1 MPSERVNPYTA
12 LQREVAQFIS
22 NIWLRPKTA
31 LFTFDVSDWARGQM
45 DAADKLGYSLAITRN
60 GNTIT
65 VHAVKK
71 VSVGD
76 VPYQVRP
83 GHIEGSL

>member
-22 NIWLRPKTA
+22 DIWRRRKTA
-31 LFTFDVSDWARGQM
+31 LFTVDVSDWARGQM
-45 DAADKLGYSLAITRN
+45 EAADKLGYSLVLTRN

-65 VHAVKK
+65 VHAVK
-71 VSVGD
+71 SVRTSD

-83 GHIEGSL
+83 NHIEGSL